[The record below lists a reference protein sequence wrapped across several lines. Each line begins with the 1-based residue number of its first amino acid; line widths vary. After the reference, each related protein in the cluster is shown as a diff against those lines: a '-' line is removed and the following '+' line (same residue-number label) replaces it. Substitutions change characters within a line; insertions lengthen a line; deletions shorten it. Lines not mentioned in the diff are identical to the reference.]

1 MLLEVENLYAGYG
14 KIEALHGISFHV
26 NKGEIVTLIGAN
38 GAGKSTTLKAVM
50 RLTPPESPTV
60 ISGDI
65 RFNGESIL
73 KTEPHHVVAR
83 LKMDLVPEGRHIF
96 GNLTV
101 SENLKLATWTRK
113 DNNIQKDVDKVF
125 ELFPRLKE
133 RMHQR
138 SDTLSGGEQQML
150 AVGRALMTNC
160 SVLLLDEPSMGLSPL
175 LMYDMFRTLK
185 QLNSD
190 GLTVVVVE
198 QNARLALQVADRGY
212 VLDTG
217 GIVAE
222 GTAAELADTPEIK
235 AAGNLQGLKVRVM
248 QNTVALETWK
258 AMGTNAVP
266 MSFAEVFTALET
278 GALDGQENPLIHM
291 YANKMYEVQKYI
303 TLTNH
308 VYTPCALAVSSK
320 FWKTL
325 KAEDQEALRKAA
337 LEAMKFHRKNMTAA
351 DIDVVVKLKEHG
363 MSVEPLSPAELDKI
377 RELVKPVVAKFTPM
391 VGEEFVKEFYAE
403 IEKARQGATRP
414 GAGE

>member
-50 RLTPPESPTV
+50 RLMPPESPTV

-217 GIVAE
+217 AIVAE

-235 AAGNLQGLKVRVM
+235 AAYL
-248 QNTVALETWK
+248 
-258 AMGTNAVP
+258 
-266 MSFAEVFTALET
+266 
-278 GALDGQENPLIHM
+278 GA
-291 YANKMYEVQKYI
+291 
-303 TLTNH
+303 
-308 VYTPCALAVSSK
+308 
-320 FWKTL
+320 
-325 KAEDQEALRKAA
+325 
-337 LEAMKFHRKNMTAA
+337 
-351 DIDVVVKLKEHG
+351 
-363 MSVEPLSPAELDKI
+363 
-377 RELVKPVVAKFTPM
+377 
-391 VGEEFVKEFYAE
+391 
-403 IEKARQGATRP
+403 
-414 GAGE
+414 

>member
-101 SENLKLATWTRK
+101 NENLKLATWTRK
-113 DNNIQKDVDKVF
+113 DNNIQRDVDKVF

-150 AVGRALMTNC
+150 AVGRAIMTNC

-217 GIVAE
+217 AIVAE

-235 AAGNLQGLKVRVM
+235 AAYL
-248 QNTVALETWK
+248 
-258 AMGTNAVP
+258 
-266 MSFAEVFTALET
+266 
-278 GALDGQENPLIHM
+278 GA
-291 YANKMYEVQKYI
+291 
-303 TLTNH
+303 
-308 VYTPCALAVSSK
+308 
-320 FWKTL
+320 
-325 KAEDQEALRKAA
+325 
-337 LEAMKFHRKNMTAA
+337 
-351 DIDVVVKLKEHG
+351 
-363 MSVEPLSPAELDKI
+363 
-377 RELVKPVVAKFTPM
+377 
-391 VGEEFVKEFYAE
+391 
-403 IEKARQGATRP
+403 
-414 GAGE
+414 

>member
-185 QLNSD
+185 QLNSE

-217 GIVAE
+217 AIVAE
-222 GTAAELADTPEIK
+222 GTATELADTPEIK
-235 AAGNLQGLKVRVM
+235 AAYL
-248 QNTVALETWK
+248 
-258 AMGTNAVP
+258 
-266 MSFAEVFTALET
+266 
-278 GALDGQENPLIHM
+278 GA
-291 YANKMYEVQKYI
+291 
-303 TLTNH
+303 
-308 VYTPCALAVSSK
+308 
-320 FWKTL
+320 
-325 KAEDQEALRKAA
+325 
-337 LEAMKFHRKNMTAA
+337 
-351 DIDVVVKLKEHG
+351 
-363 MSVEPLSPAELDKI
+363 
-377 RELVKPVVAKFTPM
+377 
-391 VGEEFVKEFYAE
+391 
-403 IEKARQGATRP
+403 
-414 GAGE
+414 